1 MEMEIDKNE
10 KPNRLIEKTIR
21 ISSFGRGDQF
31 TILNKTSIGSKDSQ
45 RIIEENSADYL
56 QKSQYQKSKNWLNVK
71 MKEIRINKIK
81 DKKN

>member
-1 MEMEIDKNE
+1 MEIDKNE

-56 QKSQYQKSKNWLNVK
+56 QKSQYQKSKN
-71 MKEIRINKIK
+71 
-81 DKKN
+81 